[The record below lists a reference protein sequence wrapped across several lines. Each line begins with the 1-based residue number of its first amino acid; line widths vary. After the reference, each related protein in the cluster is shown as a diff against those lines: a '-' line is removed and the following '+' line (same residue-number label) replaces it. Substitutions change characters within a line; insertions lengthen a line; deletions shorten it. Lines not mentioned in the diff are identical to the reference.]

1 MGNPLITATELAELL
16 HDEHGELARPV
27 VLDARW
33 RLGGPPGLEEY
44 GRGHIPSAVY
54 VDLDTNLAAPVSPG
68 SGRHPLP
75 DPATLERDL
84 RSFGVRQDSAVV
96 VYDDSG
102 STTAARAWWL
112 LRWSGLSN
120 VRVLDGGLKAWR
132 AAGYESAT
140 DVPAPAAGDV
150 VVRPGSL
157 PTLTADEAAAFP
169 AGGVLLDARSAE
181 RYRGE
186 TEPVDP
192 IAGHIPG
199 ATTANTIENIDA
211 DGRFLSPDALRAR
224 FTALGVTHG
233 SKVGAYC
240 GSGVTAAHTVLALEL
255 IGIEATLYP
264 GSWSSWITDPERPIA
279 TGAELP

>member
-1 MGNPLITATELAELL
+1 MGTPLIAARELAELL
-16 HDEHGELARPV
+16 QSESTRPV
-27 VLDARW
+27 LLDTRW
-33 RLGGPPGLEEY
+33 RLGGPPGFEEY
-44 GRGHIPSAVY
+44 GRGHIPTAVY
-54 VDLDTNLAAPVSPG
+54 VDLDTNLAAPVTSG

-120 VRVLDGGLKAWR
+120 VRVLDGGLKAWV
-132 AAGYESAT
+132 AAGYDTTT
-140 DVPAPAAGDV
+140 DVPAPTEGDV
-150 VVRPGSL
+150 VVRPGGL
-157 PTLTADEAAAFP
+157 PTLTVDEAATFS

-192 IAGHIPG
+192 VAGHIPG
-199 ATTANTIENIDA
+199 ATTANTVENIDA
-211 DGRFLSPDALRAR
+211 DGRFLPTDELRAR
-224 FTALGVTHG
+224 FTALGVAPG
-233 SKVGAYC
+233 VEVGAYC

-255 IGIEATLYP
+255 IGVEAALYP
-264 GSWSSWITDPERPIA
+264 GSWSSWITDPQRPVA
-279 TGAELP
+279 RGAELP